1 LQKFSALKKNLL
13 FFLGIFILLKP
24 LIPFLEYAL
33 NYDYIVK
40 ELCEQKDAEE
50 NTCNGTCHLSKR
62 IQETSDD
69 LPSHKSQEKKVEQAE
84 ILFIEETSFP
94 FQVFVPENT
103 LIENLMKNLV
113 FKSVALDIPDPPPN
127 VV

>member
-1 LQKFSALKKNLL
+1 MQKFLALKKHTLL
-13 FFLGIFILLKP
+13 FLGIFMLLKP

-40 ELCEQKDAEE
+40 ELCEQKDEIE

-69 LPSHKSQEKKVEQAE
+69 LPSHKSQEKKLEQAE
-84 ILFIEETSFP
+84 VLFLEETSFS
-94 FQVFVPENT
+94 FQVFLPKNV
-103 LIENLMKNLV
+103 LIENRMRNLV
-113 FKSVALDIPDPPPN
+113 FQSISLDIPYPPPN
-127 VV
+127 LV